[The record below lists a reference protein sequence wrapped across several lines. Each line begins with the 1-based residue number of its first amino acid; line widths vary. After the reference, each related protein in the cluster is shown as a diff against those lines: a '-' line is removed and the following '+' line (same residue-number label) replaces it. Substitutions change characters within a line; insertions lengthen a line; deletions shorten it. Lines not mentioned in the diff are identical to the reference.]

1 MADLEWEVEIFP
13 DGRTEIF
20 KGTIE
25 QIVENLQK
33 VNPDWKQDFNISA
46 TPEAAAASVN
56 ELLGDDGEWAVTKR
70 ADWTEFSVSC
80 FGRWQPADGW
90 HIYEGIEYLARLSG
104 KPTNGPGPGNCGRV
118 SCSFNSAIW
127 WCNDVSVTFLV
138 GYLVLGLT
146 VSFDQAPQTKTL
158 ASFFSIAS
166 GAGAINRQ
174 CVRGNPLINPKVG
187 GQAFHPTN
195 WNVIVNG
202 EWC

>member
-1 MADLEWEVEIFP
+1 MKIFCTTLILSFFGAKAIAQIAPIEGYGVADLEWEVEIFP

-46 TPEAAAASVN
+46 APEAAAASVN

-70 ADWTEFSVSC
+70 ADWSEFSVSC

-104 KPTNGPGPGNCGRV
+104 KPTNGPGPG
-118 SCSFNSAIW
+118 
-127 WCNDVSVTFLV
+127 
-138 GYLVLGLT
+138 
-146 VSFDQAPQTKTL
+146 
-158 ASFFSIAS
+158 
-166 GAGAINRQ
+166 
-174 CVRGNPLINPKVG
+174 
-187 GQAFHPTN
+187 
-195 WNVIVNG
+195 IVD
-202 EWC
+202 E